1 MPRALKFA
9 LSSLLIGLMSV
20 GLAYAGAILTPP
32 DLGRAGGPAAS
43 SAKTAQSEDSEG
55 DLPAISAADAV
66 TLQPGEVFAGA
77 AKASITPQHGIAW
90 NNDADNVTGP
100 PWKKEGC
107 ATLGGDGAN
116 MVDPHTLDPRVKWAE
131 GSGCVYSGGFGLGP
145 MNPLYSFDEEFG
157 LWARS
162 VVISDGTD
170 ELVLTI
176 LDGAYYF
183 AKYRDFCENCGFL
196 DIANELSADLGIDP
210 SGFMLA
216 STHSHASPDFI
227 GAWGGV
233 PEWYMEQVKD
243 AIKASIRAAYDTMR
257 PARIEMG
264 EIIARQFNGER
275 RDFYRAAEEPG
286 LSWFRLYDTG
296 TPAPDAPITYGPG
309 GTYELGTTGSQSHP
323 GCDHSQG
330 NNPNCPARAIATV
343 ASFAAHPVGMG
354 SGPVAYADFPVTF
367 AQRTEERFGG
377 VGLFFQT
384 GLGNMSSSGGGH
396 PEGENTMERLGFGT
410 ASLLPPIGQGRT
422 PASTDVVTAQRFWN
436 QPVTNSVLGGLGL
449 AGIFDRPFE
458 QVPAAVEAG
467 EGDGVKELG
476 ALLEEVAE
484 DPSKLEDLQ
493 DFVGTPKVCRSA
505 SPVSV
510 RTAVSAAR
518 IGELWITGAPGEIFS
533 NYTNTIKEKNPHG
546 VTMPLALVNDGLG
559 YIMQSFE
566 TDHAGRQGLGFAG
579 GVVEYEDAYSIDHC
593 FGDMALEATLQLL
606 GSGGTANS
614 YP

>member
-1 MPRALKFA
+1 MSPRLKF
-9 LSSLLIGLMSV
+9 LVSSLLVGVLSV
-20 GLAYAGAILTPP
+20 GIAYAGAVLTPV
-32 DLGRAGGPAAS
+32 DTDAATETTSASELSGLRA
-43 SAKTAQSEDSEG
+43 EDQDG
-55 DLPAISAADAV
+55 DGEISATEAVASLDA
-66 TLQPGEVFAGA
+66 GEVLAGA
-77 AKASITPQHGIAW
+77 AKADITPQHGLAW
-90 NNDADNVTGP
+90 NNDQDNITGP

-107 ATLGGDGAN
+107 ATLGGDGAS

-131 GSGCVYSGGFGLGP
+131 GSGCIYSGGYGLGP
-145 MNPLYSFDEEFG
+145 MNPLYSFDEEYG

-183 AKYRDFCENCGFL
+183 AEYRDFCENCGFR
-196 DIANELSADLGIDP
+196 DIANELSADLGIDT

-243 AIKASIRAAYDTMR
+243 AIKATIRAAYDSMR

-264 EIIARQFNGER
+264 EIVARQFNGER

-286 LSWFRLYDTG
+286 LSWFRLYEQG
-296 TPAPDAPITYGPG
+296 PSRPDDAIDYGPG
-309 GTYELGTTGSQSHP
+309 GTYELGESPGGDGGNGGDPDPGGGQDTTGNSL
-323 GCDHSQG
+323 
-330 NNPNCPARAIATV
+330 RAIATV
-343 ASFAAHPVGMG
+343 VSFAAHPVGMG

-367 AQRTEERFGG
+367 AQRAEERFGG

-410 ASLLPPIGQGRT
+410 AELLPPIGQGRT
-422 PASTDVVTAQRFWN
+422 PASTDIVTSQRFWN
-436 QPVTNSVLGGLGL
+436 QPVTNTVLGGGGL
-449 AGIFDRPFE
+449 VGIFDRPFE
-458 QVPAAVEAG
+458 QTPATVRAG
-467 EGDGVKELG
+467 ESVQK
-476 ALLEEVAE
+476 
-484 DPSKLEDLQ
+484 Q
-493 DFVGTPKVCRSA
+493 CTSA

-510 RTAVSAAR
+510 RTSVSAAK
-518 IGELWITGAPGEIFS
+518 IGNLWITGGPGELFS
-533 NYTNTIKEKNPHG
+533 NYTNTVKEKNPHG
-546 VTMPLALVNDGLG
+546 VTLPLALVNDGLG

-579 GVVEYEDAYSIDHC
+579 VVVEYEDAYSIDHC
-593 FGDMALEATLQLL
+593 FGDAALEATLILL
-606 GSGGTANS
+606 GAAEEGNLTAL
-614 YP
+614 P